1 MTTNTKTAHTP
12 WRLEWVEPG
21 EAWIRDPS
29 GRIVASVSLDDAAQ
43 STVGADVVVTG
54 KGDAARKR
62 ARAIAAKA

>member
-43 STVGADVVVTG
+43 G
-54 KGDAARKR
+54 
-62 ARAIAAKA
+62 IAALQRAGASLPSAPMSS